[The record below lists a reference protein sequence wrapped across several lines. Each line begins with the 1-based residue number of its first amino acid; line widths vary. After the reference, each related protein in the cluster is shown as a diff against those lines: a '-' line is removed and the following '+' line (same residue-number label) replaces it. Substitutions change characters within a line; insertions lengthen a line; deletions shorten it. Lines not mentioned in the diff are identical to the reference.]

1 MDQINALEQKR
12 YSSLSLIG
20 NLILSTSVLYIIVY
34 YVLKKNLLLPL
45 QFDPK
50 TYIMC
55 LIITMVIVSIPSL
68 IIHKIKLN

>member
-1 MDQINALEQKR
+1 MDQITASEQKR
-12 YSSLSLIG
+12 YSSLNLIV
-20 NLILSTSVLYIIVY
+20 NLILSTSVLYIIIY
-34 YVLKKNLLLPL
+34 YVLEKNLLLPL

>member
-1 MDQINALEQKR
+1 MDQINALEHKR

>member
-1 MDQINALEQKR
+1 MDQITALEQKR
-12 YSSLSLIG
+12 YSSLNIIG

-34 YVLKKNLLLPL
+34 YVLEKNILLPL

-50 TYIMC
+50 IYIMC